1 MNLYALFDRADLDRG
16 SPLITRPD
24 GSTITY
30 GHAFEMAGR
39 AANALT
45 ELGLRPGD
53 RVAVQVE
60 KSAEAIFLY
69 LGCLRAGLVF
79 LPLNTAYTLPELE
92 YFIADASPGLVVAG
106 SVSASTLGQTC
117 KKLGVA
123 NFETLDADGSGSL
136 FERVRRSGSK
146 SEVTDRADS
155 DLAAILYTSGT
166 TGRSKGAMLTHGNL
180 ASNCSALANIW
191 EFSKHDVL
199 LHALPMFHTHGLF
212 VGLNVTL
219 CAGSSLLLLNSF
231 DAAHV
236 LQLLPHATCMMG
248 VPTFY
253 TRLLEHQ
260 SLNREIT
267 QNIRL
272 FVSGSAPLL
281 PETHVAWK
289 QRTGHDILERYGM
302 TETNMNASNPY
313 SGPRKAGTVGLPL
326 PKVDIRIVNDEGH
339 PVEQGQVGM
348 IEVHGPNVFK
358 GYWKLPVKSAEEFTS
373 DGYFVSGDL
382 GRFDED
388 GYLSIIGRAKDMI
401 ISGGYNVYPSE
412 LESEIDLLPGV
423 LESAVVGVP
432 HPDLGEGVVAV
443 IVPIGEAAVAE
454 GDVIAALKSRL
465 AGYKIPK
472 KIFGVSELPRNTM
485 GKVQK
490 SLLRERY
497 QSAFKN

>member
-1 MNLYALFDRADLDRG
+1 
-16 SPLITRPD
+16 
-24 GSTITY
+24 
-30 GHAFEMAGR
+30 
-39 AANALT
+39 
-45 ELGLRPGD
+45 
-53 RVAVQVE
+53 
-60 KSAEAIFLY
+60 
-69 LGCLRAGLVF
+69 
-79 LPLNTAYTLPELE
+79 
-92 YFIADASPGLVVAG
+92 
-106 SVSASTLGQTC
+106 
-117 KKLGVA
+117 
-123 NFETLDADGSGSL
+123 
-136 FERVRRSGSK
+136 
-146 SEVTDRADS
+146 
-155 DLAAILYTSGT
+155 
-166 TGRSKGAMLTHGNL
+166 
-180 ASNCSALANIW
+180 
-191 EFSKHDVL
+191 
-199 LHALPMFHTHGLF
+199 
-212 VGLNVTL
+212 
-219 CAGSSLLLLNSF
+219 
-231 DAAHV
+231 
-236 LQLLPHATCMMG
+236 
-248 VPTFY
+248 
-253 TRLLEHQ
+253 
-260 SLNREIT
+260 
-267 QNIRL
+267 
-272 FVSGSAPLL
+272 
-281 PETHVAWK
+281 
-289 QRTGHDILERYGM
+289 
-302 TETNMNASNPY
+302 
-313 SGPRKAGTVGLPL
+313 
-326 PKVDIRIVNDEGH
+326 
-339 PVEQGQVGM
+339 M